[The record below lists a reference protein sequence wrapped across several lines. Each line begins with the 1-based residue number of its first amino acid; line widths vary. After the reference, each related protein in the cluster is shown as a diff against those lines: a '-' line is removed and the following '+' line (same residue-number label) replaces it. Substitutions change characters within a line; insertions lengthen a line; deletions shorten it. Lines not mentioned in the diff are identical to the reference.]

1 MSIGYELEHQ
11 FDEIQSSL
19 GGLHC
24 LRQLLEIT
32 DNTAD
37 TLSYSQLAGMIAVFT
52 AALDC
57 QVSTVRQLVK
67 ELPIKA

>member
-1 MSIGYELEHQ
+1 MANQ
-11 FDEIQSSL
+11 FEIEYVLDEIRSNL
-19 GGLHC
+19 GGLQC

-32 DNTAD
+32 DNSAD
-37 TLSYSQLAGMIAVFT
+37 TLSYNQLAGMIAVFT

>member
-1 MSIGYELEHQ
+1 MKFKVALVACTVCA
-11 FDEIQSSL
+11 SSW
-19 GGLHC
+19 
-24 LRQLLEIT
+24 EIT

-67 ELPIKA
+67 D